1 MKQKNYAGI
10 LLAFLMMFTFIA
22 CNNEAKKEEPAKT
35 DEVKTETNTMP
46 GYDPAMDPTKTAGY
60 PATILGDTLGMKAY
74 EFNAKPGDTIPMHS
88 HPDHII
94 YVLEGGTGDI
104 TDKDGK
110 TQSAEFKKGQCI
122 ISGPQ
127 SHSAKVTGSTA
138 LKLLIVQVYRPRG

>member
-1 MKQKNYAGI
+1 MKQKFNASFI
-10 LLAFLMMFTFIA
+10 LALLMSFAIIG
-22 CNNEAKKEEPAKT
+22 CNDPKKDDAKKT
-35 DEVKTETNTMP
+35 DAVKTETNSMP

-74 EFNAKPGDTIPMHS
+74 EFDAKPGDTIPMHS
-88 HPDHII
+88 HPDHVI

-104 TDKDGK
+104 TGNDGK

-127 SHSAKVTGSTA
+127 AHSAIITGTTA